1 MSVAEQRDCRSSEQ
15 PGEGGAR
22 LFRAM
27 NERIRELEGD
37 RLTGDYEFFCEC
49 EDETCTGVLRLNAQ
63 EYRSVRADTNQFA
76 VLPGHERPTDEVIRG
91 TERFLIVRKG
101 GDGDP
106 AQTAGSEP
114 NQTERR

>member
-1 MSVAEQRDCRSSEQ
+1 MTVAEQRDCRSSEQ

-22 LFRAM
+22 LFRAI
-27 NERIRELEGD
+27 NDRIRELEGD
-37 RLTGDYEFFCEC
+37 RLTGEYDFFCEC
-49 EDETCTGVLRLNAQ
+49 DDESCTGVLRLNAQ
-63 EYRSVRADTNQFA
+63 EYRSVRADMNQFA
-76 VLPGHERPTDEVIRG
+76 VLPGHERPPDEVIRG

-106 AQTAGSEP
+106 AQTAGS

>member
-22 LFRAM
+22 LFRAI

-37 RLTGDYEFFCEC
+37 RLTGDYDFFCEC

-76 VLPGHERPTDEVIRG
+76 VLPGHERPTGEVISRRALPDRSQRRRRRPSADGRIG
-91 TERFLIVRKG
+91 TESK
-101 GDGDP
+101 
-106 AQTAGSEP
+106 
-114 NQTERR
+114 

>member
-1 MSVAEQRDCRSSEQ
+1 VALGSSARSTNGS
-15 PGEGGAR
+15 GSAR
-22 LFRAM
+22 A
-27 NERIRELEGD
+27 N
-37 RLTGDYEFFCEC
+37 RLTGDYDFFCEC

-114 NQTERR
+114 NQSEPNQSERR